1 MQQLEF
7 NKTPSP
13 EYSQV
18 KVAFP
23 LMRQSGSEECNDQI
37 HAKTLVFPTI
47 AFDPRADVTT
57 EKKGE
62 KKHTDIMKIVFTCKI
77 L

>member
-1 MQQLEF
+1 LYFNSQQNLKDVMQQLEF

-23 LMRQSGSEECNDQI
+23 LMRQSGSEECND
-37 HAKTLVFPTI
+37 
-47 AFDPRADVTT
+47 
-57 EKKGE
+57 
-62 KKHTDIMKIVFTCKI
+62 
-77 L
+77 